1 MSGADA
7 RRVRVE
13 QGLTPVLRIAG
24 RPPERY
30 PLAERMARYQVPGCS
45 LAAIDDGEISW
56 AGGYGSARAGGAPV
70 HATTL
75 FQAASISKAVAA
87 VGVLV
92 LVEWGE
98 LDLDEPVNDRLR
110 SWRLPDS
117 EHTTDVPVTLRHL
130 LSHTGGTTVPGFPG
144 YAASA
149 PLPSVVDVLS
159 GASIANTPAVES
171 FTRPGAVTQY
181 SGGGSTIVQL
191 LLTEVTGRSF
201 PELMAELVL
210 RPFGMVDSAYEQP
223 LSPARRRHAAAGHDG
238 SGRPIPGDHHTYPEL
253 QAAGLWTTAIDLA
266 RWLVGVQQVLRGDR
280 DGPISRETA
289 ELMITPVGDDFG
301 LGPELEGDGELR
313 RFGHSGG
320 NEGFR
325 TQMDALIT
333 RPVGG
338 VVLTNGENGSTLCA
352 EVRRA
357 FADEYGWG
365 ELDGPPIELA
375 DVDPSVLAG
384 YAGFYEGPFGRPM
397 KLVHDDD
404 GLYSP
409 APYGR
414 RRMLPLGTT
423 TFLDEETGATLEVE
437 LDGTSVRRIA
447 VLVDGAEL
455 MAFTPAER
463 DRERPGGRGA
473 R

>member
-1 MSGADA
+1 MSAADD
-7 RRVRVE
+7 RRRRIE
-13 QGLTPVLRIAG
+13 HGISPVLRIAN
-24 RPPERY
+24 RPAERHT
-30 PLAERMARYQVPGCS
+30 LAERMARYQVPGCA
-45 LAAIDDGEISW
+45 LAAIDDGEVSW
-56 AGGYGSARAGGAPV
+56 AGGYGVARAGGAPV

-117 EHTTDVPVTLRHL
+117 PHTVDSPVTVRHL
-130 LSHTGGTTVPGFPG
+130 LSHTAGTTVPGFPG
-144 YAASA
+144 YAEGV
-149 PLPSVVDVLS
+149 PLPTVAQVLS
-159 GASIANTPAVES
+159 GQAPANTPGVES
-171 FTRPGAVTQY
+171 FTTPGTVTQY
-181 SGGGSTIVQL
+181 SGGGTTIVQL
-191 LLTEVTGRSF
+191 LVGEVTGRPF
-201 PELMAELVL
+201 ADLMAELVL

-223 LSPARRRHAAAGHDG
+223 LSPARRSHAATGHDAG
-238 SGRPIPGDHHTYPEL
+238 GRPIVGDHHTYPEL

-266 RWLVGVQQVLRGDR
+266 RWLIGVQEVLRGDR
-280 DGPISRETA
+280 TGPISRETA
-289 ELMITPVGDDFG
+289 EMMLTPLGSGAFG
-301 LGPELEGDGELR
+301 LGPELGGEGELR

-325 TQMDALIT
+325 TQMDALVSK
-333 RPVGG
+333 PVGG
-338 VVLTNGENGSTLCA
+338 VVLTNAEGGTTLCA

-365 ELDGPPIELA
+365 EIGGPAIELA
-375 DVDPSVLAG
+375 DVDPAVLAS

-397 KLVHDDD
+397 KLIAD
-404 GLYSP
+404 GDELYSP
-409 APYGR
+409 ASYGR
-414 RRMLPLGTT
+414 RRMLPLGAT

-437 LDGTSVRRIA
+437 TGDAGVSRIA

-455 MAFTPAER
+455 MAFTPAPIPSKEHS
-463 DRERPGGRGA
+463 
-473 R
+473 